1 MTRPMCY
8 VAGPL
13 NAPTPED
20 IEANRLN
27 GARWCAWLARHCG
40 IAPAAPWIVL
50 SSVWTEEEGRELG
63 LEIDCDTIRRCD
75 ALILTG
81 GRISLGMQVEIDFAR
96 SVGIPVADLTSAYGV
111 APPPAHVVRGSL
123 ADRWDREAQGKLV
136 ELVRAALARA
146 A

>member
-1 MTRPMCY
+1 VSRPLCY
-8 VAGPL
+8 VAHPL
-13 NAPTPED
+13 NAATRED
-20 IEANRLN
+20 IAANRLN

-81 GRISLGMQVEIDFAR
+81 GRISSGMQVEIDFAR
-96 SVGIPVADLTSAYGV
+96 SIGLPVCDLTGFNPVPPSYTYTPLAGEGYRRPIVEAV
-111 APPPAHVVRGSL
+111 ARTL
-123 ADRWDREAQGKLV
+123 AEA
-136 ELVRAALARA
+136 A
-146 A
+146 